1 MLYFHSVWYIKA
13 SSICNKLSNIFI
25 GWFSTQVSNFKRP
38 PSASSKRPVMLYC
51 LAGREW
57 VADFGLVIK
66 FTIYGYGFVVL
77 PLYSPPPP
85 PFPPSPPKREKKK
98 KKERKKKILRPSV
111 QGDKKWLVLNS
122 NAFFALYLWIFIL
135 HDSLFL
141 LVNIILCM
149 IYTTDTFFDL
159 WLNCTIFSFVAMLN
173 NYSYTEWFDVG
184 T

>member
-77 PLYSPPPP
+77 PLYSPSPP
-85 PFPPSPPKREKKK
+85 PFPPSPPKRKKKKKK
-98 KKERKKKILRPSV
+98 KKERKKSFDLPFKAIKNDWSLIAMLS
-111 QGDKKWLVLNS
+111 
-122 NAFFALYLWIFIL
+122 
-135 HDSLFL
+135 SLF
-141 LVNIILCM
+141 
-149 IYTTDTFFDL
+149 IYGSLSFTIVFFC
-159 WLNCTIFSFVAMLN
+159 WLI
-173 NYSYTEWFDVG
+173 
-184 T
+184 